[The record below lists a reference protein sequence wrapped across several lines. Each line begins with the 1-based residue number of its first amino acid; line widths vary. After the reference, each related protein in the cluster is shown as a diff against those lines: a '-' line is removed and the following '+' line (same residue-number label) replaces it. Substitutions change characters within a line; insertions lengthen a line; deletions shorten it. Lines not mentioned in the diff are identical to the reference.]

1 MKTRRDNFFLTIS
14 VFFCLLALGIALGLG
29 ARSSNENGSASG
41 GEKFALT
48 ILHTNDIHAHD
59 EPFQDHKRVVGGLSR
74 IAYLVHSLKSTGR
87 NTIAL
92 DAGDF
97 FQGTILYQKY
107 RGEVEVNLF
116 NMVGY
121 DAVTLGNHEFDDGPL
136 NLSKQLAKAKFPVI
150 SCNLDLGGEEQL
162 ARIVRPS
169 ILKEIAGEKV
179 AVIGA
184 ITPDLERIDLNLGS
198 VRVRSHGTDWI
209 KPIKEEV
216 LLYKNQGVDKIILLT
231 HCGIEADKTLAQT
244 LSDVDVI
251 VGGHSHTRLEEP
263 LWIPHADG
271 SLTAVVQTGSYGRA
285 LGKFDLAFDGNGHL
299 IERACQYQLIKIDK
313 KLKEDQQA
321 VAYLKEKMAPMLA
334 LRHQIDGYADRD
346 FDNTFRTMPY
356 DSAIGDLIC
365 DALAEKGTDYGAHI
379 AFQNRGGIRAR
390 IEKGPISEEKVEEI
404 LPFDNKPVFAT
415 ISGAKL
421 LNVLEHSV
429 GGPLGGSFLDVH
441 GLKLSYDAQKPKGSR
456 IVSVKAED
464 DGGNWQPVKPDKD
477 YKIVINDYNFKGG
490 EAYDFKAAKDV
501 VYTEGRI
508 SDSLRDYLL
517 KHKHVEPTK
526 LDRIVP
532 LNH

>member
-14 VFFCLLALGIALGLG
+14 VFFCLLALGIVLGLG
-29 ARSSNENGSASG
+29 AHSSNENGNASAS
-41 GEKFALT
+41 EKFALT

-59 EPFQDHKRVVGGLSR
+59 EPFQHHKHLVGGLSR
-74 IAYLVHSLKSTGR
+74 IAYLVHSLKSTGN

-107 RGEVEVNLF
+107 QGEVEVGLF
-116 NMVGY
+116 NLIGY
-121 DAVTLGNHEFDDGPL
+121 DAVTLGNHELDDGPL
-136 NLSKQLAKAKFPVI
+136 NLSKQLAKAKFPII
-150 SCNLDLGGEEQL
+150 SCNLDLGREEQL
-162 ARIVRPS
+162 ARIVKPS
-169 ILKEIAGEKV
+169 IVEEIKGEKV

-198 VRVRSHGTDWI
+198 VRIRSDGTDWI
-209 KPIKEEV
+209 KPIREEV
-216 LLYKNQGVDKIILLT
+216 LRYKSQGVDKIILLT
-231 HCGIEADKTLAQT
+231 HCGIEADQTLAKTLP
-244 LSDVDVI
+244 DVDVI

-263 LWIPHADG
+263 VWIAHDDG
-271 SLTAVVQTGSYGRA
+271 SLTAIVQTGSYGRA

-299 IERACQYQLIKIDK
+299 IKRACQYELIKIDK
-313 KLKEDQQA
+313 KVKEDPQV
-321 VAYLKEKMAPMLA
+321 VAYLKEKMAPLLA
-334 LRHQIDGYADRD
+334 KRYQIDGYADRE
-346 FDNTFRTMPY
+346 FDNTFRTMRH
-356 DSAIGDLIC
+356 DSAIGNLIC
-365 DALAEKGTDYGAHI
+365 DALAEKGTEYGAHI

-415 ISGAKL
+415 ISGANL

-441 GLKLSYDAQKPKGSR
+441 GLKLTYDSQRPKGSR
-456 IVSVKAED
+456 IVFVEAED
-464 DGGNWQPVKPDKD
+464 EGGNWQPVKPDKD

-490 EAYDFKAAKDV
+490 EAYDFKASKDV
-501 VYTEGRI
+501 IYTEGRI

-517 KHKHVEPTK
+517 KHKHVEPKK

-532 LNH
+532 LSH